1 MAANK
6 PATNWEDGDDVQE
19 AAAPAPASTPA
30 DSKIAGAKD
39 ESHIEDEVEKSKKAA
54 APAPAEEPDNFPS
67 DYKAALKLRGEL
79 SRFAHIGDKP
89 TPEQTKGHAK
99 YARLSAHIHK
109 LQQGLPHIHV
119 DATSKGA
126 FAGLH
131 VSDRTKWEYLART
144 SPDVKKLLAAHDALV
159 AELTKLKTPKK

>member
-6 PATNWEDGDDVQE
+6 PATNWEDGDEAQE
-19 AAAPAPASTPA
+19 AAAPAPAATPA
-30 DSKIAGAKD
+30 AATVAGAKD
-39 ESHIEDEVEKSKKAA
+39 ESHTEDEGEKASKAA
-54 APAPAEEPDNFPS
+54 APAPAEDPDNFPT

-79 SRFAHIGDKP
+79 SKFAHIGDKP

-99 YARLSAHIHK
+99 YDRLGHHIHK

-119 DATSKGA
+119 DATHKGA

-131 VSDRTKWEYLART
+131 VSDRTKWEYAART
-144 SPDVKKLLAAHDALV
+144 NPDIKKLLAAHDALA
-159 AELTKLKTPKK
+159 AELEKLKKPKK